1 MWLRLALKSLT
12 LISILSAC
20 SASDV
25 VRQRADRQ
33 NYISYTYHY
42 RNLDSVEYY
51 SRWRRATMFS
61 SGGSY
66 GSGDAETHNNLA
78 FAYMA
83 KMDYKTAE
91 YLLNLVPE
99 ETDNQ
104 LELLIGYVQQ
114 MRLCQRQSRNKDFY
128 DYREKALTALS
139 RINEERHILDDRQR
153 RRLLYGE
160 TELAIVTSTYYYY
173 VGLEQQSAEALK
185 AIDPEAVKGDTAQ
198 FLNYLYNIGA
208 GGIITEGSAEEIYR
222 QEMDHLLR
230 CYQIALRGN
239 YPYFVANALEGIAE
253 HIIAAPEGCDVPLAL
268 VGADGGADGDAAIS
282 LAGQA
287 LQMFQDYGDV
297 YQTAGA
303 YRTLA
308 SCCRAIGDYE
318 AALHYLLQSLADTTV
333 MQAPDLVASI
343 YEQLSVAYAAVD
355 DKPHSDEYRNLYL
368 DLQEQT
374 RQDRQLEARAG
385 QLSYAVNHLN
395 WILLA
400 VVATILLLVLLLVLF
415 WWLGR
420 RRRDDNPL
428 EEQIEE
434 HREQL
439 AVSRRHVEEGERRH
453 LEQRAKIS
461 FVNSLLPLIDRMV
474 YAVNRGDDCQYILEL
489 IDKIEADNELLTQ
502 WIQLRQGQLNLH
514 IESFPLQPLFDM
526 IVRSQKSFQMK
537 GVSLQVTPTEAVVKA
552 DRILTLFMLNTL
564 ADNARKFTPEGGS
577 VTVVAAETADYVELS
592 VADTGIGMTADELAH
607 VFDRKVITDHGFGLL
622 NCKGIIERYRKM
634 SQLFSVCTLQAES
647 QEGRGSRFF
656 FRLPKG
662 VARRVMGVGCWVM
675 GVGCWVLG
683 VGCLLMAPS
692 SAQADN
698 HHPSPIT
705 HHPSPTT
712 HHPSPIAHLARAAIY
727 ADSAYFSNING
738 TYERTL
744 LFADSCRYYLN
755 AHYQQQHP
763 HSALLMQSEHD
774 ASAIPPEIQWLHDS
788 IETNYNLILDIRNES
803 AVAALALH
811 QWALYHYN
819 NRVYTQLYKEL
830 SADRSLADYCRTMQQ
845 TKENRTVAVILLLLT
860 LAAVLPLW
868 YVLYLRPRLNARY
881 LTERNSRDSLEQLF
895 DEQRRADLELQN
907 LHVSNAVLDN
917 CLSTLKHETMYYPSR
932 IRQLIEQGDMAAA
945 SEVVAYYRELYSML
959 SLQTQEQL
967 ERVKLHLQRLD
978 HDILGDPVLIDC
990 LFDILRRITGQKQ
1003 PAVSY
1008 SRPDDLYV
1016 QVACEIGDAAVS
1028 AIDRLLL
1035 RQIARDHGEA
1045 TNRRACS
1052 VKIQPSAR
1060 PEDACKA
1067 RTLKSSIIIILPA
1080 YGKLQSNHS

>member
-33 NYISYTYHY
+33 NYVSYTYHY

-51 SRWRRATMFS
+51 SHWRRPTMFS
-61 SGGSY
+61 SGGDY
-66 GSGDAETHNNLA
+66 GSGDAETHNNKA
-78 FAYMA
+78 FVHMA
-83 KMDYKTAE
+83 KMEYKTAE
-91 YLLNLVPE
+91 YLLNLIPE

-104 LELLIGYVQQ
+104 LELLVCYVQQ

-139 RINEERHILDDRQR
+139 RINEERHTLDDRQR

-173 VGLEQQSAEALK
+173 VGQEQLSIDALMAINAE
-185 AIDPEAVKGDTAQ
+185 EVKRDTAQ

-208 GGIITEGSAEEIYR
+208 GGILTEGSAEDIYR

-230 CYQIALRGN
+230 CYQIAQRED
-239 YPYFVANALEGIAE
+239 YPYFVANALESIAE
-253 HIIAAPEGCDVPLAL
+253 HLTNAPDSVEVLLTMVTPPGMAEEELPLWMAQQ
-268 VGADGGADGDAAIS
+268 S
-282 LAGQA
+282 L
-287 LQMFQDYGDV
+287 LLFQDYGDV

-308 SCCRAIGDYE
+308 SCCRAMGDYE
-318 AALHYLLQSLADTTV
+318 GALYHLHQALADTLV

-355 DKPHSDEYRNLYL
+355 DKLHSDEYRNRYL

-374 RQDRQLEARAG
+374 RQDRQLEARADH
-385 QLSYAVNHLN
+385 LSHAVNQLN
-395 WILLA
+395 WILVA
-400 VVATILLLVLLLVLF
+400 VVATILLLLLLLALF

-428 EEQIEE
+428 QEQVEER
-434 HREQL
+434 REQL
-439 AVSRRHVEEGERRH
+439 AVSRQHVEEGERQH

-474 YAVNRGDDCQYILEL
+474 YAINRGGDRQYTLEL
-489 IDKIEADNELLTQ
+489 IDKIEADNDLLTQ
-502 WIQLRQGQLNLH
+502 WIQLRQGQLTLH

-526 IVRSQKSFQMK
+526 IARSQKSFQMK
-537 GVSLQVTPTEAVVKA
+537 DVCLQVTPTGAVVKA

-577 VTVVAAETADYVELS
+577 VTVAAAETADYVELS
-592 VADTGIGMTADELAH
+592 VADTGIGMSADELAH
-607 VFDRKVITDHGFGLL
+607 VFDRRVITDHGFGLL
-622 NCKGIIERYRKM
+622 NCKGIIERYRKL

-647 QEGRGSRFF
+647 QQGRGSRFF

-662 VARRVMGVGCWVM
+662 VARRVMAVGGWVMAVGCWVM
-675 GVGCWVLG
+675 
-683 VGCLLMAPS
+683 APS
-692 SAQADN
+692 PAQADN
-698 HHPSPIT
+698 HHPTAIT
-705 HHPSPTT
+705 QHPTAIT
-712 HHPSPIAHLARAAIY
+712 HLARAAIF

-744 LFADSCRYYLN
+744 LFADSCRHHLN
-755 AHYQQQHP
+755 AHYRQQRP
-763 HSALLMQSEHD
+763 EGTILMMASHD
-774 ASAIPPEIQWLHDS
+774 VQTTPPEILWLHDS
-788 IETNYNLILDIRNES
+788 VQTNYNLILDIRNES

-811 QWALYHYN
+811 QWALYQYN
-819 NRVYTQLYKEL
+819 NRIYTQLYKEL
-830 SADRSLADYCRTMQQ
+830 SADASLGDYCRTMQQ
-845 TKENRTVAVILLLLT
+845 TKENRTVALTLLLLT
-860 LAAVLPLW
+860 LLSILPLW
-868 YVLYLRPRLNARY
+868 YFFYLRPRLAARFQSERSIRNDLE
-881 LTERNSRDSLEQLF
+881 LTA
-895 DEQRRADLELQN
+895 DEQRRTDLELQN
-907 LHVSNAVLDN
+907 VHVSNAVLDN

-932 IRQLIEQGDMAAA
+932 IRQLIDQGDMAAA
-945 SEVVAYYRELYSML
+945 SEVVAYYRELYGLL
-959 SLQTQEQL
+959 SLQAQEQV
-967 ERVKLHLQRLD
+967 ERVKLHLRHLN

-1003 PAVSY
+1003 LSVSY
-1008 SRPDDLYV
+1008 SRPDSLYV
-1016 QVACEIGDAAVS
+1016 QMACEIGDAEVS
-1028 AIDRLLL
+1028 TIDRLLL

-1052 VKIQPSAR
+1052 VTINSQPLSLR
-1060 PEDACKA
+1060 SSEGRLQGKN
-1067 RTLKSSIIIILPA
+1067 SQYSIIIILPA